1 MAYVKLFN
9 PDPLFQDFRTNAE
22 RKSGARGDRR
32 DGKIYLYTEPLVLAV
47 NVALAT
53 GRPLLLRGAP
63 GSGKSSV
70 AHNVARVLKRRYYE
84 KVITSRMTANDLLW
98 RYDAVRRLGDAQV
111 AAVSQSKG
119 DADGARPWQSYYPY
133 IQPEVM
139 WWVFDRTTAGRRGL
153 PGKEALFFGPAE
165 DPKVYEPDGANLE
178 TPAVVLLDEIDKAEP
193 DVPNN
198 LLVTMGSLEFQVEEL
213 QCTVRF
219 GGEATDTAR
228 DLPLLII
235 TTNEERQLPS
245 AFLRRCV
252 VHRFP
257 TPDKEELIALAGR
270 VEPGGSTKFHRVIA
284 DTMYQLAK
292 DREKT
297 TREAF
302 APSIAEFLDA
312 VRACR
317 RLGDEGKID
326 AKTIEAVV
334 ERATWKNPQDR
345 PAENG

>member
-1 MAYVKLFN
+1 MGYTKLFD
-9 PDPLFQDFRTNAE
+9 PQPLFKDLRTVAE
-22 RKSGARGDRR
+22 RRAPASGDRR
-32 DGKIYLYTEPLVLAV
+32 DGKVYVYTEPLVLAV

-70 AHNVARVLKRRYYE
+70 AYNVARVLGRRYYE

-111 AAVSQSKG
+111 AAVAQ
-119 DADGARPWQSYYPY
+119 AEGAASGGPRQWESYYPY

-139 WWVFDRTTAGRRGL
+139 WWVFDRRSAERRGL
-153 PGKEALFFGPAE
+153 PQGEPLFFDPAV
-165 DPKVYEPDGANLE
+165 DPAVHTPDNAGID

-198 LLVTMGSLEFQVEEL
+198 LLVTMGSLEFQVDEL
-213 QCTVRF
+213 QRTVRF
-219 GGEATDTAR
+219 QRTTTGAGSA
-228 DLPLLII
+228 LPLLII

-252 VHRFP
+252 VHKFP
-257 TPDKEELIALAGR
+257 TPGRAELIDLASK
-270 VEPGGSTKFHRVIA
+270 VEPQASKTFHERIA
-284 DTMYQLAK
+284 GTMERLAAE
-292 DREKT
+292 REKT

-302 APSIAEFLDA
+302 PASVAEFLDA
-312 VRACR
+312 VRACQ
-317 RLGDEGKID
+317 RLGGKTLDD
-326 AKTIEAVV
+326 ATLDQIV
-334 ERATWKNPQDR
+334 ERATWKTPHDR
-345 PAENG
+345 APPKS